1 MGVVL
6 DTTVD
11 GQPIK
16 YFGILSIAVEFEPRA
31 NAGDAPV
38 HIEEEEESEEEEAEV
53 APLVAVE
60 EKKAAASVA
69 KPPAAASQPLAQP
82 KAVEEE
88 EAKVT
93 VRSAVLTPTTTKKRP
108 TGEVSV
114 GSTLIKYAHIA
125 LVAAPLL
132 AGLYQKYRGQ
142 GQAS

>member
-38 HIEEEEESEEEEAEV
+38 HIEEEESEEEEAEV
-53 APLVAVE
+53 APPVAAVE
-60 EKKAAASVA
+60 ERKATVPAA
-69 KPPAAASQPLAQP
+69 KPPAAVTASPQPVPQP
-82 KAVEEE
+82 KVVEEE
-88 EAKVT
+88 EEKVT
-93 VRSAVLTPTTTKKRP
+93 VRAVLTPTTRP
-108 TGEVSV
+108 TGEASI
-114 GSTLIKYAHIA
+114 GSTLVKYAHIA

-142 GQAS
+142 DQAS